1 MKKSVF
7 KNSTGPIHLLGMAF
21 CLVLTLCCTACSDD
35 EIIAEVEIPKES
47 GLQSV
52 LECSGQTIEISIKSD
67 SEWEVLYDFNAED
80 IAYAYPEKGSGDAK
94 INLYV
99 MENTDDLRRSGVV
112 TIHFPKDSK
121 RDKQITLEQKSRAE
135 SGENFDDDY
144 LGSQSYGLGYG
155 FYGGNGM
162 EPSKS
167 VKKRIIKAEVLQE
180 KGQVSKKAGGKFQ
193 LTAHTFTGSTI
204 SELSNDFSTSA
215 EFEGGAC
222 GFNAEINASFNM
234 KDFSNEQ
241 YEYAMTYIDVE
252 EESITI
258 TSASDEWL
266 EEDMIVASAYRAIN
280 DDYSDCKVKLED
292 YHSTDEGFRNLVKKY
307 GTHVIASATL
317 GGRLRSSTT
326 IDVSKVTK
334 EYDLDAFAKMSYS
347 GIVDASASVEDSYK
361 NSYEQNK
368 SACSTTV
375 TAWGGSRSLA
385 TDVAFARGD
394 EEINNAVKA
403 WINDLNDNE
412 PSWEYIGP
420 ADKLDLIPIWE
431 LCVDDE
437 RKKALQQF
445 IEEKRYLDNTTS
457 YDLGVIGHLNDVD
470 GIAEEM
476 NDPDY
481 KGTLIRDINIGE
493 EGNKTIAKLCSEFI
507 PELNKKGRVLVFYPV
522 LNGAVKWNLGY
533 FPGNEYLKPA
543 RISNY
548 GGEIKVVTRT
558 NDEIG
563 CPREI
568 YLRGASITAKEID
581 GETEVVEA
589 SANDFFLRTYKIDDS
604 ERGGDKEPGDRLGD
618 YPVVKVFNN
627 IWMRENFSG
636 SRSGGDNQYLNSIT
650 PYPTYY
656 HPAGDNMLYMVYFA
670 LNYKLMAPP
679 NWSLIKNSDMEH
691 IMEGLNKYE
700 IDKTAAFLDGGVL
713 GTDIL
718 LNGAAFG
725 YNTMSSWVFS
735 YNNEGTAGY
744 LMVSDPSLGTAGRP
758 GYRFDNE
765 GFTYRNFYLSSYE
778 FFFSMRFVQPIE

>member
-52 LECSGQTIEISIKSD
+52 MECSGQTIEISIKSD

-80 IAYAYPEKGSGDAK
+80 MAYAYPEKGSGDAK

-99 MENTDDLRRSGVV
+99 MENTDDRRRSGVV

-167 VKKRIIKAEVLQE
+167 VKKRIIKAEALQA

-292 YHSTDEGFRNLVKKY
+292 YHSTDEGFKNLVKKY

-420 ADKLDLIPIWE
+420 ADQLDLIPIWE

-445 IEEKRYLDNTTS
+445 IEEKRYMDNTTS
-457 YDLGVIGHLNDVD
+457 YDLGVVGHLNDVD

-589 SANDFFLRTYKIDDS
+589 SANDFFLHTYKIDDS
-604 ERGGDKEPGDRLGD
+604 KMGGDKEPGDRLGD

-636 SRSGGDNQYLNSIT
+636 SRAGGDNQYLNNIT
-650 PYPTYY
+650 SYPAYA
-656 HPAGDNMLYMVYFA
+656 HPAGDNMLYKVNFV
-670 LNYKLMAPP
+670 NYYTLMAPP
-679 NWSLIKNSDMEH
+679 NWSFIKYSDMEH

-713 GTDIL
+713 GTDIPLNGYSYYYNMNSSL
-718 LNGAAFG
+718 LNYENQGK
-725 YNTMSSWVFS
+725 
-735 YNNEGTAGY
+735 AGY
-744 LMVSDPSLGTAGRP
+744 LMVWNPSLGPLGRP
-758 GYRFDNE
+758 GYKFDNE
-765 GFTYRNFYLSSYE
+765 GITYRNFYNGYYDYY
-778 FFFSMRFVQPIE
+778 FSMRFVQPIE

>member
-52 LECSGQTIEISIKSD
+52 MECSGQTIEISIKSD

-80 IAYAYPEKGSGDAK
+80 MAYAYPEKGSGDAK

-99 MENTDDLRRSGVV
+99 MENTDDRRRSGVV

-167 VKKRIIKAEVLQE
+167 VKKRIIKAEALQA

-222 GFNAEINASFNM
+222 GFNAEINASFNI

-280 DDYSDCKVKLED
+280 DDYSDCNVKLED
-292 YHSTDEGFRNLVKKY
+292 YHSTDEGFKNLVKKY

-420 ADKLDLIPIWE
+420 ADQLDLIPIWE

-437 RKKALQQF
+437 RKKALKEF

-457 YDLGVIGHLNDVD
+457 YDLGVVGHLNDVD

-507 PELNKKGRVLVFYPV
+507 PELNKKGRLLVFYPV

-558 NDEIG
+558 NDEVG

-589 SANDFFLRTYKIDDS
+589 SANDFFLHTYKIDNS
-604 ERGGDKEPGDRLGD
+604 GMGGDKEPGDRLGD

-636 SRSGGDNQYLNSIT
+636 SRTGGDNQYLNSIT
-650 PYPTYY
+650 SSPYA
-656 HPAGDNMLYMVYFA
+656 HPEGDNMLYKVSFA
-670 LNYKLMAPP
+670 TSYTLMAPP
-679 NWSLIKNSDMEH
+679 NWSLIKYSDMEH

-713 GTDIL
+713 GTDIP
-718 LNGAAFG
+718 LNGYSYF
-725 YNTMSSWVFS
+725 YNMSSSFLN
-735 YNNEGTAGY
+735 YANQGIAGY
-744 LMVSDPSLGTAGRP
+744 LMVSNPSLGPSGRP
-758 GYRFDNE
+758 GYKFDKE
-765 GFTYRNFYLSSYE
+765 GITYRNFYNSYYDYY
-778 FFFSMRFVQPIE
+778 FSMRFVQPIE

>member
-52 LECSGQTIEISIKSD
+52 MECSGQTIEISIKSD

-80 IAYAYPEKGSGDAK
+80 MAYAYPEKGSGDAK

-99 MENTDDLRRSGVV
+99 MENTDDRRRSGVV

-167 VKKRIIKAEVLQE
+167 VKKRIIKAEALQA

-280 DDYSDCKVKLED
+280 DDYSDCNVKLED
-292 YHSTDEGFRNLVKKY
+292 YHSTDEGFKNLVKKY

-420 ADKLDLIPIWE
+420 ADQLDLIPIWE

-437 RKKALQQF
+437 RKKALKEF

-457 YDLGVIGHLNDVD
+457 YDLGVVGHLNDVD

-507 PELNKKGRVLVFYPV
+507 PELNKKGRILVFYPV

-589 SANDFFLRTYKIDDS
+589 SANDFFLRTYKIDS
-604 ERGGDKEPGDRLGD
+604 EKGGDKEPGDRLGD

-636 SRSGGDNQYLNSIT
+636 SRTGGDNQYLNSIT
-650 PYPTYY
+650 SSPYA
-656 HPAGDNMLYMVYFA
+656 HPEGDNMLYKVSFA
-670 LNYKLMAPP
+670 TSYTLMAPP
-679 NWSLIKNSDMEH
+679 NWSLIKYSDMEH

-713 GTDIL
+713 GTDIP
-718 LNGAAFG
+718 LNGYSYF
-725 YNTMSSWVFS
+725 YNMSSSFLN
-735 YNNEGTAGY
+735 YANQGIAGY
-744 LMVSDPSLGTAGRP
+744 LMVSKPSLGPAGRP
-758 GYRFDNE
+758 GYKFDKE
-765 GFTYRNFYLSSYE
+765 GITYRNFYNSYYDYY
-778 FFFSMRFVQPIE
+778 FSMRFVQPIE